1 MINIHLNQVTSPT
14 RLEIDTAMTVTNR
27 CGTRVSITLK
37 ILMYVFAKKGGE
49 SLTICYSIFA
59 SRLNGK
65 DEFGETLLIIEKLC
79 TVLSVLFNLISGHE
93 KITTED
99 GIDG

>member
-14 RLEIDTAMTVTNR
+14 RSEIDTAMTVTNK
-27 CGTRVSITLK
+27 CGTRVSIKLK
-37 ILMYVFAKKGGE
+37 ILMYFFAKKGGKN
-49 SLTICYSIFA
+49 LTISYSIFA

-65 DEFGETLLIIEKLC
+65 HEFGETLLIIEKLC
-79 TVLSVLFNLISGHE
+79 TVLSVPFDLISGHE

-99 GIDG
+99 GIGG

>member
-1 MINIHLNQVTSPT
+1 MWDTGLNRAENFNV
-14 RLEIDTAMTVTNR
+14 RLLPRKSTKA
-27 CGTRVSITLK
+27 
-37 ILMYVFAKKGGE
+37 
-49 SLTICYSIFA
+49 LTICYSIFA

-65 DEFGETLLIIEKLC
+65 QEFGETLLIIEKLC
-79 TVLSVLFNLISGHE
+79 TVFSVLFDLISE